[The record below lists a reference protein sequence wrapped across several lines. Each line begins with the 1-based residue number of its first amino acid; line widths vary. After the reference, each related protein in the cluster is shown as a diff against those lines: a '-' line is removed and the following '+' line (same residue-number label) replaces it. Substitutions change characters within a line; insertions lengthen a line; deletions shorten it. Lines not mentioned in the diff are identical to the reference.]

1 MNAFFEKCL
10 SLALVSCFFF
20 QAEALATSAPSNLV
34 ATGESSS
41 QINLTWTDNSGSE
54 TGYTFAY
61 DTNSGL
67 TSPTYTYAGGANTT
81 SYSHTGRSAATTYY
95 YKIKA
100 EGNPDSAW
108 TTIES
113 ATTAPSGVAATATSS
128 SSVNVTWTGNGSNTA
143 IMGYT
148 VAYATNSSFSGA
160 VYKYVS
166 GAAATS
172 YNSTG
177 LYAGTTYYYKVKAE
191 GTSNSNDSPFS
202 SFVSVVTTGGAP
214 NAPSGLSA
222 TVASSSQ
229 VNLSW
234 TDNSSNETG
243 FEVKRATDSGFTQ
256 NVVWIGGIQGTTYS
270 NTGLSASTTYYYKVR
285 AEGATQDSAYSGSV
299 SATTDPSGATI
310 PNPPSGLTATAASST
325 QVNLS
330 WTDNSS
336 NETGFEVKR
345 ATDSGFTQNV
355 VWIGSIQG
363 TTYANNGLNPS
374 TTYYYKVRAQGEAGD
389 SAYSSSVSVATTGTS
404 GISPYFAGTNA
415 WMPYQIGAHKYYG
428 KLETKWTDIQ
438 ASGVR
443 IMRYGGNGVDHHA
456 DPTWVDPNDSAK
468 STLSQYVAMVDAMRS
483 RGIEPILQVPVYGST
498 YSASQAADIV
508 RYVNVTKGRAVTYW
522 VIGNE
527 PDLDSGAY
535 NYTTA
540 AQVAAYIK
548 PFASAMKAVDPTIK
562 IIGPE
567 TTWYDETFIDDLTSC
582 DGGADDIT
590 GTDSNGRYYVD
601 IISFHLYN
609 GFGGS
614 QTRSQVISTLMS
626 STGLNADL
634 ADLKARLA
642 ACDSYHGRTGGNVLQ
657 MAVTEANVNHQNP
670 SGDSLTGVGAKS
682 FLGGQFWAEVLG
694 IAMRQ
699 GVAFVNFWS
708 TIEGDELGYI
718 SGDGT
723 TKRPSYYH
731 FQMVAQN
738 FRGSSVAVTDN
749 QANVKTFG
757 AEDVDQI
764 AVMIMNQDQSSSFN
778 YTVRLDTGTVSG
790 LNPLK
795 INVDAGV
802 AAEYNGTISTESSIV
817 LIFDASGAIKKKIEY
832 KLNGHANSNLPP
844 TVTTY

>member
-1 MNAFFEKCL
+1 
-10 SLALVSCFFF
+10 
-20 QAEALATSAPSNLV
+20 
-34 ATGESSS
+34 
-41 QINLTWTDNSGSE
+41 
-54 TGYTFAY
+54 
-61 DTNSGL
+61 
-67 TSPTYTYAGGANTT
+67 
-81 SYSHTGRSAATTYY
+81 
-95 YKIKA
+95 
-100 EGNPDSAW
+100 
-108 TTIES
+108 
-113 ATTAPSGVAATATSS
+113 
-128 SSVNVTWTGNGSNTA
+128 
-143 IMGYT
+143 
-148 VAYATNSSFSGA
+148 
-160 VYKYVS
+160 
-166 GAAATS
+166 
-172 YNSTG
+172 
-177 LYAGTTYYYKVKAE
+177 
-191 GTSNSNDSPFS
+191 
-202 SFVSVVTTGGAP
+202 
-214 NAPSGLSA
+214 
-222 TVASSSQ
+222 
-229 VNLSW
+229 
-234 TDNSSNETG
+234 
-243 FEVKRATDSGFTQ
+243 
-256 NVVWIGGIQGTTYS
+256 
-270 NTGLSASTTYYYKVR
+270 
-285 AEGATQDSAYSGSV
+285 
-299 SATTDPSGATI
+299 
-310 PNPPSGLTATAASST
+310 
-325 QVNLS
+325 
-330 WTDNSS
+330 
-336 NETGFEVKR
+336 
-345 ATDSGFTQNV
+345 
-355 VWIGSIQG
+355 
-363 TTYANNGLNPS
+363 
-374 TTYYYKVRAQGEAGD
+374 
-389 SAYSSSVSVATTGTS
+389 
-404 GISPYFAGTNA
+404 
-415 WMPYQIGAHKYYG
+415 
-428 KLETKWTDIQ
+428 
-438 ASGVR
+438 
-443 IMRYGGNGVDHHA
+443 MRYGGNGVDHHA

-508 RYVNVTKGRAVTYW
+508 RYVNVTNGRAVKYW

-567 TTWYDETFIDDLTSC
+567 TTWYDETFIDGLTSC

-657 MAVTEANVNHQNP
+657 MAVTEANVNYQNP

-699 GVAFVNFWS
+699 DVAFVNFWS

-844 TVTTY
+844 AVTTY